1 MNKLV
6 AAVGVLIVI
15 VLLVVGG
22 AFYQVNETEL
32 VIITQFGEPVG
43 DAITTP
49 GLKVKAPFIHRVR
62 RFEKRI
68 LEWDGSPDEIPTLDK
83 RFIKLDTTAR
93 WRIVDPLQFLK
104 AVKTERSAQSRLDD
118 LIDSAAR
125 DVVSSHLLIESV
137 RNFTRELPVDEVEA
151 SERRMGEDLPADTSA
166 AAADVEPSAAAAPD
180 AGQQQA
186 VAPAAA
192 APPQVVTLEG
202 GQEERL
208 GRDRL
213 TQLMIERAQENLP
226 NFGIELIDVRIKSI
240 NYVQEVEQ
248 RVYERMISERQ
259 RIAARFRSIGD
270 GESAKIR
277 GEKEREIDRLRSDAY
292 REAQEIIGKADAEA
306 AGIYAE
312 SYGQAPEF
320 YTFVQTLA
328 AYEKTLKNNSSL
340 LLTTDSDFYRY
351 LNQANGLMST
361 EPTPNGLNPATV
373 TPDAMSST
381 LRTAPP
387 TLEAMPA
394 TLQAEPTLQAAPS
407 PIDGDGQAP
416 GGGPMGEQTP

>member
-6 AAVGVLIVI
+6 AGVGALVVI

-22 AFYQVNETEL
+22 AFYQVDETEL

-43 DAITTP
+43 GAITTP

-151 SERRMGEDLPADTSA
+151 SERRMGEDLPAD
-166 AAADVEPSAAAAPD
+166 PSAAADTSIEPVADALPD
-180 AGQQQA
+180 AGQPQA
-186 VAPAAA
+186 AAPAPVAPA
-192 APPQVVTLEG
+192 PQGVAVQVG
-202 GQEERL
+202 EERL

-292 REAQEIIGKADAEA
+292 REAQEIIGRADAEA
-306 AGIYAE
+306 AGIYAQ

-361 EPTPNGLNPATV
+361 EPAPNGLAPAAV
-373 TPDAMSST
+373 TSDA
-381 LRTAPP
+381 
-387 TLEAMPA
+387 
-394 TLQAEPTLQAAPS
+394 S
-407 PIDGDGQAP
+407 PVPMDGDSQASTA
-416 GGGPMGEQTP
+416 GPMGERTQ

>member
-6 AAVGVLIVI
+6 AAVGVLVVLVLIVA
-15 VLLVVGG
+15 GG
-22 AFYQVNETEL
+22 AFYQVDEAEL

-151 SERRMGEDLPADTSA
+151 SERRMGDEESTEAPDGTGAGIEPVPGDG
-166 AAADVEPSAAAAPD
+166 PSAAAP
-180 AGQQQA
+180 
-186 VAPAAA
+186 
-192 APPQVVTLEG
+192 APPPQLIVRSDGST
-202 GQEERL
+202 EERL

-226 NFGIELIDVRIKSI
+226 NFGIQLIDVRIKSI

-277 GEKEREIDRLRSDAY
+277 GEKEREILRLRSDAY
-292 REAQEIIGKADAEA
+292 REAQEIEGKADAEA
-306 AGIYAE
+306 ARIYAE
-312 SYGQAPEF
+312 SFGQAPEF
-320 YTFVQTLA
+320 YTFVQTLE
-328 AYEKTLKNNSSL
+328 AYKGTLKNNSSL

-351 LNQANGLMST
+351 LNQADGLMST
-361 EPTPNGLNPATV
+361 EPAPNGLAPAAV
-373 TPDAMSST
+373 TSDAS
-381 LRTAPP
+381 PV
-387 TLEAMPA
+387 PA
-394 TLQAEPTLQAAPS
+394 
-407 PIDGDGQAP
+407 DVDGQAAGSP
-416 GGGPMGEQTP
+416 LVERTP

>member
-1 MNKLV
+1 MNKFV
-6 AAVGVLIVI
+6 IAVGVLVVLVLIVA
-15 VLLVVGG
+15 GG
-22 AFYQVNETEL
+22 AFYQVDETEL

-43 DAITTP
+43 EAITTP

-151 SERRMGEDLPADTSA
+151 SERRMGAEVSVEA
-166 AAADVEPSAAAAPD
+166 ASETGAGMEPVPGAEPGAAAAAPMP
-180 AGQQQA
+180 QQA
-186 VAPAAA
+186 VPA
-192 APPQVVTLEG
+192 EG
-202 GQEERL
+202 GGAERL
-208 GRDRL
+208 GRDQL

-277 GEKEREIDRLRSDAY
+277 GEKEREILRLRSDAY
-292 REAQEIIGKADAEA
+292 REAQEIEGKADAEA
-306 AGIYAE
+306 ARIYAE

-320 YTFVQTLA
+320 YTFVQTLE
-328 AYEKTLKNNSSL
+328 AYKGTLRNNSSL
-340 LLTTDSDFYRY
+340 LLTTESDFYQY
-351 LNQANGLMST
+351 LNQADGMMST
-361 EPTPNGLNPATV
+361 EPATNGA
-373 TPDAMSST
+373 
-381 LRTAPP
+381 APP
-387 TLEAMPA
+387 AVTSDA
-394 TLQAEPTLQAAPS
+394 S
-407 PIDGDGQAP
+407 PVPVPVPVDGDGQAAGSP
-416 GGGPMGEQTP
+416 RAERTP

>member
-22 AFYQVNETEL
+22 AFYQVDETEL

-151 SERRMGEDLPADTSA
+151 SERRMGDDLPADASA
-166 AAADVEPSAAAAPD
+166 AADAEPSTDAAPD

-186 VAPAAA
+186 VAPASA
-192 APPQVVTLEG
+192 APPQAVALEG

-226 NFGIELIDVRIKSI
+226 NFGIELIDVRVKSI

-312 SYGQAPEF
+312 SHGQAPEF

-361 EPTPNGLNPATV
+361 EPTPNGLDPAAV

-381 LRTAPP
+381 LRTAPS
-387 TLEAMPA
+387 TLEAMPT

-407 PIDGDGQAP
+407 LMDGDGQAP
-416 GGGPMGEQTP
+416 GGGPMGERTP

>member
-6 AAVGVLIVI
+6 AVVGVVVVA
-15 VLLVVGG
+15 VLMTVGG
-22 AFYQVNETEL
+22 AFYQVDEAEL
-32 VIITQFGEPVG
+32 AIITQFGEPVG

-49 GLKVKAPFIHRVR
+49 GLKVKAPFIQRVR

-137 RNFTRELPVDEVEA
+137 RNSNRELPLDSLEGN
-151 SERRMGEDLPADTSA
+151 ERRVADSLPADASSA
-166 AAADVEPSAAAAPD
+166 PAADAEPD
-180 AGQQQA
+180 AGRAQS
-186 VAPAAA
+186 VAPAPDQAVLPAA
-192 APPQVVTLEG
+192 MQKA
-202 GQEERL
+202 RL
-208 GRDRL
+208 GRDGL

-277 GEKEREIDRLRSDAY
+277 GEKEKEIDSLRSNAY
-292 REAQEIIGKADAEA
+292 RLAQEVIGKADAEA
-306 AGIYAE
+306 AGIYAA

-320 YTFVQTLA
+320 YTFIQTLA
-328 AYEKTLKNNSSL
+328 AYKKTLKSNSSL

-351 LNQANGLMST
+351 LNQANGLKST
-361 EPTPNGLNPATV
+361 EPTPNGLEPAAV
-373 TPDAMSST
+373 TSEVAPST
-381 LRTAPP
+381 L
-387 TLEAMPA
+387 EV
-394 TLQAEPTLQAAPS
+394 
-407 PIDGDGQAP
+407 DGQAP
-416 GGGPMGEQTP
+416 GGGGPMGERTP

>member
-6 AAVGVLIVI
+6 AGVGALVVI

-22 AFYQVNETEL
+22 AFYQVDETEL

-43 DAITTP
+43 GAITTP

-151 SERRMGEDLPADTSA
+151 SERRMGEDLPADTST
-166 AAADVEPSAAAAPD
+166 AADTGIEPVADALPD
-180 AGQQQA
+180 AGQPQA
-186 VAPAAA
+186 AAPAPVAPA
-192 APPQVVTLEG
+192 PQGVAVQVG
-202 GQEERL
+202 EERL

-226 NFGIELIDVRIKSI
+226 NFGIQLIDVRIKSI

-292 REAQEIIGKADAEA
+292 REAQEIIGRADAEA
-306 AGIYAE
+306 AGIYAQ

-351 LNQANGLMST
+351 LNQADGLMST
-361 EPTPNGLNPATV
+361 EPAPNGLAPAAV
-373 TPDAMSST
+373 TSDA
-381 LRTAPP
+381 
-387 TLEAMPA
+387 
-394 TLQAEPTLQAAPS
+394 S
-407 PIDGDGQAP
+407 PVPMDGDNQASTA
-416 GGGPMGEQTP
+416 GPMGERTQ

>member
-6 AAVGVLIVI
+6 AVVGVVVVA
-15 VLLVVGG
+15 VLMTVGG
-22 AFYQVNETEL
+22 ALYQVDETDL

-49 GLKVKAPFIHRVR
+49 GLRVKVPFIQRVR

-137 RNFTRELPVDEVEA
+137 RNSNRELPLDSLEGN
-151 SERRMGEDLPADTSA
+151 ERRVVDSLPADASSA
-166 AAADVEPSAAAAPD
+166 PAADAEPD
-180 AGQQQA
+180 AGQAQS
-186 VAPAAA
+186 VAPAPDQAVLPDA
-192 APPQVVTLEG
+192 MQKA
-202 GQEERL
+202 RL
-208 GRDRL
+208 GRDGL
-213 TQLMIERAQENLP
+213 TQLMVERAQENLP

-240 NYVQEVEQ
+240 NYVEEVEQ

-277 GEKEREIDRLRSDAY
+277 GEKEKEIDSLRSNAY
-292 REAQEIIGKADAEA
+292 RLAQEVIGKADAEA
-306 AGIYAE
+306 AGIYAA

-320 YTFVQTLA
+320 YTFIQTLA
-328 AYEKTLKNNSSL
+328 AYRKTLKGNSSL

-361 EPTPNGLNPATV
+361 EPTLPDGLEPAAV
-373 TPDAMSST
+373 IPEV
-381 LRTAPP
+381 AP
-387 TLEAMPA
+387 
-394 TLQAEPTLQAAPS
+394 APM
-407 PIDGDGQAP
+407 DGDGQAP
-416 GGGPMGEQTP
+416 SGGPMGERTQ

>member
-6 AAVGVLIVI
+6 AAVGVLVVI

-22 AFYQVNETEL
+22 AFYQVDETEL

-49 GLKVKAPFIHRVR
+49 GLKMKAPFIHRVR

-151 SERRMGEDLPADTSA
+151 SERRMGEDLSA
-166 AAADVEPSAAAAPD
+166 AGTEADAGPQQAVTPAPPAPQAAAP
-180 AGQQQA
+180 
-186 VAPAAA
+186 
-192 APPQVVTLEG
+192 EG
-202 GQEERL
+202 EQDLL

-226 NFGIELIDVRIKSI
+226 NFGIELIDVRVKSI

-277 GEKEREIDRLRSDAY
+277 GEKEREILRLRSDAY
-292 REAQEIIGKADAEA
+292 REAQEIEGKADAEA
-306 AGIYAE
+306 AAIYAA

-320 YTFVQTLA
+320 YTFIQTLA
-328 AYEKTLKNNSSL
+328 AYKDTMKNNSSL

-361 EPTPNGLNPATV
+361 EPALPDGLAPAAV
-373 TPDAMSST
+373 TDAS
-381 LRTAPP
+381 P
-387 TLEAMPA
+387 MPM
-394 TLQAEPTLQAAPS
+394 
-407 PIDGDGQAP
+407 DGDGQAP
-416 GGGPMGEQTP
+416 NGGGPMGERTQ

>member
-6 AAVGVLIVI
+6 VAVGAIVVL
-15 VLLVVGG
+15 VLLVAGG
-22 AFYQVNETEL
+22 AFYQVDETEL

-151 SERRMGEDLPADTSA
+151 SERLMGDEPVQDAGSE
-166 AAADVEPSAAAAPD
+166 AAADADPD
-180 AGQQQA
+180 AGAQQA
-186 VAPAAA
+186 VAPAPPAPQAA
-192 APPQVVTLEG
+192 VSEG
-202 GQEERL
+202 GQEL
-208 GRDRL
+208 IGRDRL

-226 NFGIELIDVRIKSI
+226 NFGIELIDVRVKSI

-361 EPTPNGLNPATV
+361 EPTPNGLDPATV

-387 TLEAMPA
+387 TLEARPT

-407 PIDGDGQAP
+407 PMDGDGQAP
-416 GGGPMGEQTP
+416 TGGPMGEQTQ

>member
-15 VLLVVGG
+15 VVMVVGG
-22 AFYQVNETEL
+22 AFYQVDETEL

-137 RNFTRELPVDEVEA
+137 RNFARELPVDEVEA
-151 SERRMGEDLPADTSA
+151 SERRMGEGLPTEAATDADI
-166 AAADVEPSAAAAPD
+166 EPDPNAT
-180 AGQQQA
+180 QQQA
-186 VAPAAA
+186 VAPAPV
-192 APPQVVTLEG
+192 PPASQAVDMEG
-202 GQEERL
+202 GQERL

-226 NFGIELIDVRIKSI
+226 NFGIELIDVRVKSI

-277 GEKEREIDRLRSDAY
+277 GEKEREILRLRSDAY
-292 REAQEIIGKADAEA
+292 REAQEIEGQADAEA
-306 AGIYAE
+306 AAIYAE

-320 YTFVQTLA
+320 YTFIQTLA
-328 AYEKTLKNNSSL
+328 AYKETLKNNSSL

-361 EPTPNGLNPATV
+361 EPTLPDSLAPAAALSEV
-373 TPDAMSST
+373 
-381 LRTAPP
+381 
-387 TLEAMPA
+387 EAVPVPM
-394 TLQAEPTLQAAPS
+394 
-407 PIDGDGQAP
+407 DDNGQAP
-416 GGGPMGEQTP
+416 GGGGPMGERTP

>member
-1 MNKLV
+1 MNKLF
-6 AAVGVLIVI
+6 AAVGALVVLVLIVA
-15 VLLVVGG
+15 GG
-22 AFYQVNETEL
+22 AFYQVDETEL

-43 DAITTP
+43 EAITSP

-93 WRIVDPLQFLK
+93 WRVVDPLQFLK

-151 SERRMGEDLPADTSA
+151 SERRMMSDDLPLDISAEVDAGTEPDADA
-166 AAADVEPSAAAAPD
+166 VPE

-186 VAPAAA
+186 VAPV
-192 APPQVVTLEG
+192 PEVFILES
-202 GQEERL
+202 GQERL

-213 TQLMIERAQENLP
+213 TQLMIERAQEKLP

-277 GEKEREIDRLRSDAY
+277 GEKEREILRLRSDAY
-292 REAQEIIGKADAEA
+292 REAQEIEGKADAEA
-306 AGIYAE
+306 ASIYAE
-312 SYGQAPEF
+312 SFGQAPEF
-320 YTFVQTLA
+320 YTFVQTLE
-328 AYEKTLKNNSSL
+328 AYKETLTNNSSL
-340 LLTTDSDFYRY
+340 LLTTDSDFYQY
-351 LNQANGLMST
+351 LNQANGMMST
-361 EPTPNGLNPATV
+361 EPAPNGLKPAAV
-373 TPDAMSST
+373 TSDA
-381 LRTAPP
+381 
-387 TLEAMPA
+387 
-394 TLQAEPTLQAAPS
+394 S
-407 PIDGDGQAP
+407 PVLPDGDSQAGSSP
-416 GGGPMGEQTP
+416 LVERTP

>member
-6 AAVGVLIVI
+6 AGVGVLVVI
-15 VLLVVGG
+15 VLMVVGG
-22 AFYQVNETEL
+22 AFYQVDETEL
-32 VIITQFGEPVG
+32 VIITQFGDPVG

-137 RNFTRELPVDEVEA
+137 RNFTRELPMDEVEA
-151 SERRMGEDLPADTSA
+151 SERRMSVDLPADAS
-166 AAADVEPSAAAAPD
+166 ADVDAGTEPGAD

-186 VAPAAA
+186 VAPV
-192 APPQVVTLEG
+192 PVPEVFILES
-202 GQEERL
+202 GQERL

-213 TQLMIERAQENLP
+213 TQLMVERAQEKLP

-277 GEKEREIDRLRSDAY
+277 GEKEREILRLRSDAY
-292 REAQEIIGKADAEA
+292 REAQEIEGKADAEA
-306 AGIYAE
+306 AKIYAE
-312 SYGQAPEF
+312 SFGQAPEF
-320 YTFVQTLA
+320 YTFVQTLE
-328 AYEKTLKNNSSL
+328 AYKKTLTNNSSL
-340 LLTTDSDFYRY
+340 LLTTDSDFYQY

-361 EPTPNGLNPATV
+361 EPAPNGLAPAAV
-373 TPDAMSST
+373 TSDA
-381 LRTAPP
+381 
-387 TLEAMPA
+387 
-394 TLQAEPTLQAAPS
+394 S
-407 PIDGDGQAP
+407 PLPMDGGGQASTV
-416 GGGPMGEQTP
+416 GPMGERAQ

>member
-15 VLLVVGG
+15 VLMVVGG
-22 AFYQVNETEL
+22 AFYQVDETEL

-137 RNFTRELPVDEVEA
+137 RNFTRELPLDEVEA
-151 SERRMGEDLPADTSA
+151 SERRMGEDLPADASA
-166 AAADVEPSAAAAPD
+166 AADPGPSTDAAPD
-180 AGQQQA
+180 AGQQQV
-186 VAPAAA
+186 VAPASA
-192 APPQVVTLEG
+192 APPQVVALED
-202 GQEERL
+202 GQAERL

-292 REAQEIIGKADAEA
+292 REAQEVIGKADAEA

-361 EPTPNGLNPATV
+361 EPALPDGLAPAAV
-373 TPDAMSST
+373 TSDASPMS
-381 LRTAPP
+381 
-387 TLEAMPA
+387 M
-394 TLQAEPTLQAAPS
+394 
-407 PIDGDGQAP
+407 DGDGQALS
-416 GGGPMGEQTP
+416 GGPMGERTP

>member
-6 AAVGVLIVI
+6 AGVGALVVI
-15 VLLVVGG
+15 VLLVVSG
-22 AFYQVNETEL
+22 AFYQVDETEL

-43 DAITTP
+43 GAITAP

-166 AAADVEPSAAAAPD
+166 AVDTGAAPVAAVVPD
-180 AGQQQA
+180 AGQPQA
-186 VAPAAA
+186 AAPAPVAPAQ
-192 APPQVVTLEG
+192 QVAGLASG
-202 GQEERL
+202 EELL

-292 REAQEIIGKADAEA
+292 REAQEIIGRADAEA
-306 AGIYAE
+306 AGIYAQ

-361 EPTPNGLNPATV
+361 EPAAPNGLAPAAV
-373 TPDAMSST
+373 TSDA
-381 LRTAPP
+381 
-387 TLEAMPA
+387 
-394 TLQAEPTLQAAPS
+394 S
-407 PIDGDGQAP
+407 PVPMDGDSQASTA
-416 GGGPMGEQTP
+416 GPMGERTQ

>member
-6 AAVGVLIVI
+6 AAVGVLVVI

-22 AFYQVNETEL
+22 AFYQVDETEL

-49 GLKVKAPFIHRVR
+49 GLKMKAPFIHRVR

-151 SERRMGEDLPADTSA
+151 SERRMGEDLSA
-166 AAADVEPSAAAAPD
+166 AGTEAD
-180 AGQQQA
+180 AGPQQAVTPAPPAPQA
-186 VAPAAA
+186 VAP
-192 APPQVVTLEG
+192 EG
-202 GQEERL
+202 RQELL

-226 NFGIELIDVRIKSI
+226 NFGIELIDVRVKSI

-277 GEKEREIDRLRSDAY
+277 GEKEREILRLRSDAY
-292 REAQEIIGKADAEA
+292 REAQEIEGKADAEA
-306 AGIYAE
+306 AAIYAA

-320 YTFVQTLA
+320 YTFIQTLA
-328 AYEKTLKNNSSL
+328 AYKDTMKNNSSL

-361 EPTPNGLNPATV
+361 EPALPDGLAPATV
-373 TPDAMSST
+373 TDA
-381 LRTAPP
+381 
-387 TLEAMPA
+387 
-394 TLQAEPTLQAAPS
+394 S
-407 PIDGDGQAP
+407 PVPMDGDGQAP
-416 GGGPMGEQTP
+416 NGGGPMGERTQ

>member
-6 AAVGVLIVI
+6 AVVGVVVVA
-15 VLLVVGG
+15 VLMTVGG
-22 AFYQVNETEL
+22 AFYQVDEAEL
-32 VIITQFGEPVG
+32 AIITQFGEPVG

-49 GLKVKAPFIHRVR
+49 GLKVKAPFIQRVR

-137 RNFTRELPVDEVEA
+137 RNSNRELPLDSLEGN
-151 SERRMGEDLPADTSA
+151 ERRVADSLPADASSA
-166 AAADVEPSAAAAPD
+166 PAADAEPD
-180 AGQQQA
+180 AGRAQS
-186 VAPAAA
+186 VAPAPDQAVLPAA
-192 APPQVVTLEG
+192 MQKA
-202 GQEERL
+202 RL
-208 GRDRL
+208 GRDGL

-277 GEKEREIDRLRSDAY
+277 GEKEKEIDSLRSNAY
-292 REAQEIIGKADAEA
+292 RLAQEVIGKADAEA
-306 AGIYAE
+306 AGIYAA

-320 YTFVQTLA
+320 YTFIQTLA
-328 AYEKTLKNNSSL
+328 AYKKTLKSNSSL

-351 LNQANGLMST
+351 LNQANGLKST
-361 EPTPNGLNPATV
+361 EPTPNGLEPAAIMPEV
-373 TPDAMSST
+373 
-381 LRTAPP
+381 AP
-387 TLEAMPA
+387 
-394 TLQAEPTLQAAPS
+394 APM
-407 PIDGDGQAP
+407 DGDGQASS
-416 GGGPMGEQTP
+416 GGPMGERTQ

>member
-6 AAVGVLIVI
+6 AVVGVVVVA
-15 VLLVVGG
+15 VLMTVGG
-22 AFYQVNETEL
+22 AFYQVDETDL

-49 GLKVKAPFIHRVR
+49 GLKVKAPFIQRVR

-137 RNFTRELPVDEVEA
+137 RNSNRELPLDSLEGN
-151 SERRMGEDLPADTSA
+151 ERRVVDSLSADASPAP
-166 AAADVEPSAAAAPD
+166 AADAEPD
-180 AGQQQA
+180 AGQA
-186 VAPAAA
+186 RSVAPAPDQAVLPAA
-192 APPQVVTLEG
+192 MQKA
-202 GQEERL
+202 RL
-208 GRDRL
+208 GRDGL

-277 GEKEREIDRLRSDAY
+277 GEKEKEIDSLRSNAY
-292 REAQEIIGKADAEA
+292 RLAQEVIGKADAEA
-306 AGIYAE
+306 AGIYAA

-320 YTFVQTLA
+320 YTFIQTLA
-328 AYEKTLKNNSSL
+328 AYKKTLKSNSSL

-351 LNQANGLMST
+351 LNQANGLKST
-361 EPTPNGLNPATV
+361 EPTPNGLEPAAV
-373 TPDAMSST
+373 TSEVAPST
-381 LRTAPP
+381 L
-387 TLEAMPA
+387 EV
-394 TLQAEPTLQAAPS
+394 
-407 PIDGDGQAP
+407 DGQAP
-416 GGGPMGEQTP
+416 GGGGPMGERTP

>member
-15 VLLVVGG
+15 VLMVVGG
-22 AFYQVNETEL
+22 AFYQVDETEL

-137 RNFTRELPVDEVEA
+137 RNFTRELPLDEVEA
-151 SERRMGEDLPADTSA
+151 SERRMGDDLSTDASA
-166 AAADVEPSAAAAPD
+166 AADAEPGTDVAPD

-186 VAPAAA
+186 VAPAPP
-192 APPQVVTLEG
+192 APQAVAPEG
-202 GQEERL
+202 GQVERL

-306 AGIYAE
+306 AGIYAA

-361 EPTPNGLNPATV
+361 EPALPDGLAPAAV
-373 TPDAMSST
+373 TSDA
-381 LRTAPP
+381 
-387 TLEAMPA
+387 
-394 TLQAEPTLQAAPS
+394 S
-407 PIDGDGQAP
+407 PVPMDGDGQAP
-416 GGGPMGEQTP
+416 GGGPMGERTP

>member
-1 MNKLV
+1 MNKLF
-6 AAVGVLIVI
+6 AAVGALVVLVLIVA
-15 VLLVVGG
+15 GG
-22 AFYQVNETEL
+22 AFYQVDETEL

-43 DAITTP
+43 EAITSP

-93 WRIVDPLQFLK
+93 WRVVDPLQFLK

-151 SERRMGEDLPADTSA
+151 SERRMSDDLPLDISAEVDAGTEPDADA
-166 AAADVEPSAAAAPD
+166 VPE

-186 VAPAAA
+186 VAPV
-192 APPQVVTLEG
+192 PEVFILES
-202 GQEERL
+202 GQERL

-213 TQLMIERAQENLP
+213 TQLMIERAQEKLP

-277 GEKEREIDRLRSDAY
+277 GEKEREILRLRSDAY
-292 REAQEIIGKADAEA
+292 REAQEIEGKADAEA
-306 AGIYAE
+306 ASIYAE
-312 SYGQAPEF
+312 SFGQAPEF
-320 YTFVQTLA
+320 YTFVQTLE
-328 AYEKTLKNNSSL
+328 AYKETLTNNSSL
-340 LLTTDSDFYRY
+340 LLTTDSDFYQY
-351 LNQANGLMST
+351 LNQANGMMST
-361 EPTPNGLNPATV
+361 EPAPNGLEPAAV
-373 TPDAMSST
+373 TSDA
-381 LRTAPP
+381 
-387 TLEAMPA
+387 
-394 TLQAEPTLQAAPS
+394 S
-407 PIDGDGQAP
+407 PVLPDGDSQAGSSP
-416 GGGPMGEQTP
+416 LVERTP

>member
-6 AAVGVLIVI
+6 AAVGVLVVLVLIVA
-15 VLLVVGG
+15 GG
-22 AFYQVNETEL
+22 AFYQVDETEL

-43 DAITTP
+43 EAITTP

-151 SERRMGEDLPADTSA
+151 SERRMGSE
-166 AAADVEPSAAAAPD
+166 APTE
-180 AGQQQA
+180 A
-186 VAPAAA
+186 APAAA
-192 APPQVVTLEG
+192 AIEPLPDAEPGAAAPMPQQAAPSEG
-202 GQEERL
+202 GVAERL
-208 GRDRL
+208 GRDQL

-277 GEKEREIDRLRSDAY
+277 GEKEREILRLRSDAY
-292 REAQEIIGKADAEA
+292 REAQEIEGKADAEA
-306 AGIYAE
+306 ARIYAE

-320 YTFVQTLA
+320 YTFIQTLE
-328 AYEKTLKNNSSL
+328 AYKGTLRNNSSL
-340 LLTTDSDFYRY
+340 LLTTDSDFYQY
-351 LNQANGLMST
+351 LNQANGMMST
-361 EPTPNGLNPATV
+361 EPATNGA
-373 TPDAMSST
+373 
-381 LRTAPP
+381 APP
-387 TLEAMPA
+387 AVTSDASPA
-394 TLQAEPTLQAAPS
+394 PAPV
-407 PIDGDGQAP
+407 PVDGDAQATA
-416 GGGPMGEQTP
+416 GPRVERTP

>member
-6 AAVGVLIVI
+6 AAVGVLVVLVLIVA
-15 VLLVVGG
+15 GG

-43 DAITTP
+43 EAITTP

-137 RNFTRELPVDEVEA
+137 RNFTRELPVEDVDVEA
-151 SERRMGEDLPADTSA
+151 GDRRTGADLSAEAPVLPDAGIEPAPGTESG
-166 AAADVEPSAAAAPD
+166 AAAP
-180 AGQQQA
+180 ALPVQ
-186 VAPAAA
+186 
-192 APPQVVTLEG
+192 QVVREDSG
-202 GQEERL
+202 SEERL

-277 GEKEREIDRLRSDAY
+277 GEKEREILRLRSDAY
-292 REAQEIIGKADAEA
+292 REAQEIEGKADAEA
-306 AGIYAE
+306 ARIYAE
-312 SYGQAPEF
+312 SFGQAPEF
-320 YTFVQTLA
+320 YTFTQTLE
-328 AYEKTLKNNSSL
+328 AYKGTLRNNSSL
-340 LLTTDSDFYRY
+340 LLTTDSDFYQY

-361 EPTPNGLNPATV
+361 EPATNGLAPAAV
-373 TPDAMSST
+373 TSDASPVP
-381 LRTAPP
+381 APVP
-387 TLEAMPA
+387 V
-394 TLQAEPTLQAAPS
+394 
-407 PIDGDGQAP
+407 DGDGQTGGSSLVERAP
-416 GGGPMGEQTP
+416 

>member
-22 AFYQVNETEL
+22 AFYQVDETEL

-151 SERRMGEDLPADTSA
+151 SERRMGDDLPADASA
-166 AAADVEPSAAAAPD
+166 AVDAEPSTDAAPD

-186 VAPAAA
+186 AAPAAA
-192 APPQVVTLEG
+192 APPQAVALEG

-226 NFGIELIDVRIKSI
+226 NFGIELIDVRVKSI

-361 EPTPNGLNPATV
+361 EPTPNGLDPAAV

-407 PIDGDGQAP
+407 LLDGDGQAP
-416 GGGPMGEQTP
+416 GGGPMGERTP

>member
-6 AAVGVLIVI
+6 AAVGVLVVI
-15 VLLVVGG
+15 LLLVVGG
-22 AFYQVNETEL
+22 AFYQVDETEL
-32 VIITQFGEPVG
+32 VIITQFGDPVG

-49 GLKVKAPFIHRVR
+49 GLKMKAPFIHRVR

-93 WRIVDPLQFLK
+93 WRIVNPLQFLK

-151 SERRMGEDLPADTSA
+151 SERRMGEDLPADTSVQA
-166 AAADVEPSAAAAPD
+166 AVATEPSADALPD
-180 AGQQQA
+180 AGQPQA
-186 VAPAAA
+186 AAPAPAAPA
-192 APPQVVTLEG
+192 QQVVKLED
-202 GQEERL
+202 GQERL

-292 REAQEIIGKADAEA
+292 RQAQEIIGKADAEA
-306 AGIYAE
+306 AGIYAQ

-361 EPTPNGLNPATV
+361 EPAPTNGLAPAAV
-373 TPDAMSST
+373 TSDA
-381 LRTAPP
+381 
-387 TLEAMPA
+387 
-394 TLQAEPTLQAAPS
+394 S
-407 PIDGDGQAP
+407 PVPMDGDSQASTA
-416 GGGPMGEQTP
+416 GPMGERTQ

>member
-6 AAVGVLIVI
+6 AAVGVVVVA
-15 VLLVVGG
+15 VLMTVGG
-22 AFYQVNETEL
+22 AFYQVDETDL

-49 GLKVKAPFIHRVR
+49 GLKVKAPFIQRVR

-137 RNFTRELPVDEVEA
+137 RNSNRELPLDSLEGN
-151 SERRMGEDLPADTSA
+151 ERRVVDSLPADASPA
-166 AAADVEPSAAAAPD
+166 PAADAEPD
-180 AGQQQA
+180 AGQA
-186 VAPAAA
+186 RSVAPAPDQAVLPAA
-192 APPQVVTLEG
+192 MQKA
-202 GQEERL
+202 RL
-208 GRDRL
+208 GRDGL
-213 TQLMIERAQENLP
+213 TQLMVERAQENLP

-277 GEKEREIDRLRSDAY
+277 GEKEKEIDSLRSNAY
-292 REAQEIIGKADAEA
+292 RLAQEVIGKADAEA
-306 AGIYAE
+306 AGIYAA

-320 YTFVQTLA
+320 YTFIQTLA
-328 AYEKTLKNNSSL
+328 AYKKTLKSNSSL

-361 EPTPNGLNPATV
+361 EPTPNGLEPAAV
-373 TPDAMSST
+373 TSEVAPST
-381 LRTAPP
+381 L
-387 TLEAMPA
+387 EV
-394 TLQAEPTLQAAPS
+394 
-407 PIDGDGQAP
+407 DGQAP
-416 GGGPMGEQTP
+416 GGGGPMGERTP

>member
-1 MNKLV
+1 MNKLMV
-6 AAVGVLIVI
+6 AAGVVVVLVLI
-15 VLLVVGG
+15 VVGG
-22 AFYQVNETEL
+22 AFYQVDESEL

-43 DAITTP
+43 EAITSP
-49 GLKVKAPFIHRVR
+49 GLKLKAPFIHTVR

-151 SERRMGEDLPADTSA
+151 SEKRLGEDAEAELPAATDA
-166 AAADVEPSAAAAPD
+166 GVLPDPD
-180 AGQQQA
+180 AGPGPGPEQADVVVPPSPAQQVAA
-186 VAPAAA
+186 V
-192 APPQVVTLEG
+192 EG
-202 GQEERL
+202 ERL

-277 GEKEREIDRLRSDAY
+277 GEKEREILRLRSDAY
-292 REAQEIIGKADAEA
+292 REAQEIEGKADAEA
-306 AGIYAE
+306 AKIYAE

-320 YTFVQTLA
+320 YTFVQTLET
-328 AYEKTLKNNSSL
+328 YKETMKSNSSL

-351 LNQANGLMST
+351 LHHADGLMST
-361 EPTPNGLNPATV
+361 EPAPNGLKPAAV
-373 TPDAMSST
+373 TSDA
-381 LRTAPP
+381 
-387 TLEAMPA
+387 
-394 TLQAEPTLQAAPS
+394 S
-407 PIDGDGQAP
+407 PLPMDGDGQTAGSP
-416 GGGPMGEQTP
+416 VVERTP

>member
-1 MNKLV
+1 MNKLF
-6 AAVGVLIVI
+6 AAVGVLV
-15 VLLVVGG
+15 VLVLIVVGG
-22 AFYQVNETEL
+22 AFYQVDETEL

-43 DAITTP
+43 EAITTP

-93 WRIVDPLQFLK
+93 WRVVDPLQFLK

-151 SERRMGEDLPADTSA
+151 SERRMTDDLPGDASA
-166 AAADVEPSAAAAPD
+166 AVDAGIEPDADAVPD

-186 VAPAAA
+186 VAPV
-192 APPQVVTLEG
+192 PEVFILES
-202 GQEERL
+202 GQERL

-213 TQLMIERAQENLP
+213 TQLMIERAQEKLP

-277 GEKEREIDRLRSDAY
+277 GEKEREILRLRSDAY
-292 REAQEIIGKADAEA
+292 REAQEIEGKADAEA
-306 AGIYAE
+306 ASIYAE
-312 SYGQAPEF
+312 SFGQAPEF
-320 YTFVQTLA
+320 YTFVQTLE
-328 AYEKTLKNNSSL
+328 AYKKTLTNNSSL
-340 LLTTDSDFYRY
+340 LLTTDSDFYQY
-351 LNQANGLMST
+351 LNQANGMMST
-361 EPTPNGLNPATV
+361 EPAPNGLKPAAV
-373 TPDAMSST
+373 TSDA
-381 LRTAPP
+381 
-387 TLEAMPA
+387 
-394 TLQAEPTLQAAPS
+394 S
-407 PIDGDGQAP
+407 PVPVDADGQT
-416 GGGPMGEQTP
+416 GGSPLVERTP

>member
-1 MNKLV
+1 MNKFV
-6 AAVGVLIVI
+6 IAVGVLVVLVLIVA
-15 VLLVVGG
+15 GG
-22 AFYQVNETEL
+22 AFYQVDETEL

-43 DAITTP
+43 EAITTP

-151 SERRMGEDLPADTSA
+151 SERRMGAEVSVEA
-166 AAADVEPSAAAAPD
+166 ASETGAGMEPVPGAEPGAAAAAPMP
-180 AGQQQA
+180 QQA
-186 VAPAAA
+186 VP
-192 APPQVVTLEG
+192 TEG
-202 GQEERL
+202 GGAERL
-208 GRDRL
+208 GRDQL

-277 GEKEREIDRLRSDAY
+277 GEKEREILRLRSDAY
-292 REAQEIIGKADAEA
+292 REAQEIEGKADAEA
-306 AGIYAE
+306 ARIYAE

-320 YTFVQTLA
+320 YTFVQTLE
-328 AYEKTLKNNSSL
+328 AYKGTLRNNSSL
-340 LLTTDSDFYRY
+340 LLTTESDFYQY
-351 LNQANGLMST
+351 LNQADGMMST
-361 EPTPNGLNPATV
+361 EPATNGA
-373 TPDAMSST
+373 
-381 LRTAPP
+381 APP
-387 TLEAMPA
+387 AVTSDA
-394 TLQAEPTLQAAPS
+394 S
-407 PIDGDGQAP
+407 PVPVPVPVDGDGQAAGSP
-416 GGGPMGEQTP
+416 RAERTP

>member
-6 AAVGVLIVI
+6 AVVGVVVVA
-15 VLLVVGG
+15 VLMTVGG
-22 AFYQVNETEL
+22 AFYQVDETDL

-49 GLKVKAPFIHRVR
+49 GLKVKAPFIQRVR

-137 RNFTRELPVDEVEA
+137 RNSNRELPLDSLEGN
-151 SERRMGEDLPADTSA
+151 ERRVVDSLPADASPA
-166 AAADVEPSAAAAPD
+166 PAADAEPD
-180 AGQQQA
+180 AGQAQS
-186 VAPAAA
+186 VAPAPDQAVLPDA
-192 APPQVVTLEG
+192 RQKA
-202 GQEERL
+202 RL
-208 GRDRL
+208 GRDGL
-213 TQLMIERAQENLP
+213 TQLMVERAQENLP

-240 NYVQEVEQ
+240 NYVEEVEQ

-277 GEKEREIDRLRSDAY
+277 GEKEKEIDSLRSNAY
-292 REAQEIIGKADAEA
+292 RLAQEVIGKADAEA
-306 AGIYAE
+306 AGIYAA

-320 YTFVQTLA
+320 YTFIQTLA
-328 AYEKTLKNNSSL
+328 AYKKTLKSNSSL

-361 EPTPNGLNPATV
+361 EPTPNGLEPAAV
-373 TPDAMSST
+373 TSEVAPST
-381 LRTAPP
+381 L
-387 TLEAMPA
+387 EV
-394 TLQAEPTLQAAPS
+394 
-407 PIDGDGQAP
+407 DGQAP
-416 GGGPMGEQTP
+416 GGGGPMGERTP

>member
-6 AAVGVLIVI
+6 AGVGVLVVI
-15 VLLVVGG
+15 VLMVVGG
-22 AFYQVNETEL
+22 AFYQVDETEL
-32 VIITQFGEPVG
+32 VIITQFGDPVG

-49 GLKVKAPFIHRVR
+49 GLKVKAPFIQRVR

-137 RNFTRELPVDEVEA
+137 RNFTRELPMDEVEA
-151 SERRMGEDLPADTSA
+151 SERRMSADLPADVS
-166 AAADVEPSAAAAPD
+166 ADVDAGTKPGAGAVPD

-186 VAPAAA
+186 VAPVP
-192 APPQVVTLEG
+192 APEVFILES
-202 GQEERL
+202 GQERL

-213 TQLMIERAQENLP
+213 TQLMVERAQEKLP

-277 GEKEREIDRLRSDAY
+277 GEKEKEIDSLRSNAY
-292 REAQEIIGKADAEA
+292 RLAQEVIGKADAEA
-306 AGIYAE
+306 AGIYAA

-320 YTFVQTLA
+320 YTFIQTLA
-328 AYEKTLKNNSSL
+328 AYKKTLKSNSSL

-351 LNQANGLMST
+351 LNQANGLKST
-361 EPTPNGLNPATV
+361 EPTPNGLEPAAIMPEV
-373 TPDAMSST
+373 
-381 LRTAPP
+381 AP
-387 TLEAMPA
+387 
-394 TLQAEPTLQAAPS
+394 APM
-407 PIDGDGQAP
+407 DGDGQASS
-416 GGGPMGEQTP
+416 GGPMGERTQ

>member
-6 AAVGVLIVI
+6 AVVGVVVVA
-15 VLLVVGG
+15 VLMTVGG
-22 AFYQVNETEL
+22 ALYQVDETDL

-49 GLKVKAPFIHRVR
+49 GLRVKVPFIQRVR

-137 RNFTRELPVDEVEA
+137 RNSNRELPLDSLEG
-151 SERRMGEDLPADTSA
+151 SERRVVDGLLADASSA
-166 AAADVEPSAAAAPD
+166 PAADAEPD
-180 AGQQQA
+180 AGQAQS
-186 VAPAAA
+186 VAPAPDQAVLPDSMQKA
-192 APPQVVTLEG
+192 
-202 GQEERL
+202 RL
-208 GRDRL
+208 GRDGL
-213 TQLMIERAQENLP
+213 TQLMVERAQENLP

-240 NYVQEVEQ
+240 NYVEEVEQ

-277 GEKEREIDRLRSDAY
+277 GEKEKEIDSLRSNAY
-292 REAQEIIGKADAEA
+292 RLAQEVIGKADAEA
-306 AGIYAE
+306 AGIYAA

-320 YTFVQTLA
+320 YTFIQTLA
-328 AYEKTLKNNSSL
+328 AYKKTLKGNSSL

-361 EPTPNGLNPATV
+361 EPTLPAGLEPAAI
-373 TPDAMSST
+373 TPEV
-381 LRTAPP
+381 AP
-387 TLEAMPA
+387 
-394 TLQAEPTLQAAPS
+394 APM
-407 PIDGDGQAP
+407 DGDGQAP
-416 GGGPMGEQTP
+416 SGGPMGERTQ

>member
-6 AAVGVLIVI
+6 AVVGVVVVA
-15 VLLVVGG
+15 VLMTVGG
-22 AFYQVNETEL
+22 AFYQVDETDL

-43 DAITTP
+43 GAITTP
-49 GLKVKAPFIHRVR
+49 GLKVKAPFIQRVR

-137 RNFTRELPVDEVEA
+137 RNSNRELPLDSLEGN
-151 SERRMGEDLPADTSA
+151 ERRVVDSLPADASPA
-166 AAADVEPSAAAAPD
+166 PAADAEPD
-180 AGQQQA
+180 AGQAQS
-186 VAPAAA
+186 VAPAPDQAVLPDA
-192 APPQVVTLEG
+192 MQKA
-202 GQEERL
+202 RL
-208 GRDRL
+208 GRDGL
-213 TQLMIERAQENLP
+213 TQLMVERAQENLP

-240 NYVQEVEQ
+240 NYVEEVEQ

-277 GEKEREIDRLRSDAY
+277 GEKEKEIDSLRSNAY
-292 REAQEIIGKADAEA
+292 RLAQEVIGKADAEA
-306 AGIYAE
+306 AGIYAA

-320 YTFVQTLA
+320 YTFIQTLA
-328 AYEKTLKNNSSL
+328 AYKKTLKSNSSL

-351 LNQANGLMST
+351 LNQANGLKST
-361 EPTPNGLNPATV
+361 EPTPNGLEPAAITSEV
-373 TPDAMSST
+373 APST
-381 LRTAPP
+381 L
-387 TLEAMPA
+387 EV
-394 TLQAEPTLQAAPS
+394 
-407 PIDGDGQAP
+407 DGQAP
-416 GGGPMGEQTP
+416 GGGGPMGERTP